1 MTIEDVSEPIRRR
14 RVHQPIIQGDAGLDH
29 RDANDSDPEVYHY
42 IVPVGVDVIFQ
53 DEDGSEITR

>member
-14 RVHQPIIQGDAGLDH
+14 RVHQPIQGDAGLD
-29 RDANDSDPEVYHY
+29 RDAMDSDPEVYHY